1 MIDSK
6 CWDWETE
13 KDNLWL
19 TPCEESYYFCEK
31 WQHEGRRSV
40 LDLGC
45 GLGRHSILFAKRGFK
60 VTSVDLSEYSIQHL
74 REWEER
80 EHVFIRSKVCDIKQ
94 LPFSDNAFDCIFSYH
109 VVSHTDSK
117 GIYQIIEEIK
127 RVLKPGGEV
136 YLTLESKES
145 WAFREA
151 GFHKLDE
158 NTVMKTSNRTKK
170 DIPHFYVDLNS
181 LMELFKDFKIKQ
193 IRHVDDCYHKGKI
206 QHNVSY
212 YITATYDKEA
222 HPLDYSNIIGK
233 KVKGKI
239 DRPLG
244 SIHPRFSHLHY
255 PINYGYVDGIMAAD
269 GAEQDVYLL
278 GVNEPLDT
286 YEGIVIAV
294 LHRYND
300 IEDKWI
306 VAPEGVNFTDEEIMT
321 QIYFQERYFDVEL
334 FR

>member
-1 MIDSK
+1 MVDSK

-45 GLGRHSILFAKRGFK
+45 GLGRHSILFAKKGFK

-80 EHVFIRSKVCDIKQ
+80 EHVFIRSKVCDMKQ
-94 LPFSDNAFDCIFSYH
+94 LPFADNAFDCIFSYH
-109 VVSHTDSK
+109 VISHTDSE
-117 GIYQIIEEIK
+117 GIRLILDEIK

-136 YLTLESKES
+136 YLTLCSKDS
-145 WAFREA
+145 WAFKEA
-151 GFHKLDE
+151 NFPKVDE
-158 NTVMKTSNRTKK
+158 NTVIKTNTITEK
-170 DIPHFYVDLNS
+170 DVLHFYVDLDG
-181 LMELFKDFKIKQ
+181 LLELFKDFKIER
-193 IRHVDDCYHKGKI
+193 IRHIDDCYHKGQI
-206 QHNVSY
+206 QHTMNY
-212 YITATYDKEA
+212 YITATYDKVA
-222 HPLDYSNIIGK
+222 KQLDYSDIIGK
-233 KVKGKI
+233 KVKGRI

-244 SIHPRFSHLHY
+244 SIHPRFSRLHY
-255 PINYGYVDGIMAAD
+255 PINYGYVDGVMAAD

-286 YEGIVIAV
+286 YEGVVIAV